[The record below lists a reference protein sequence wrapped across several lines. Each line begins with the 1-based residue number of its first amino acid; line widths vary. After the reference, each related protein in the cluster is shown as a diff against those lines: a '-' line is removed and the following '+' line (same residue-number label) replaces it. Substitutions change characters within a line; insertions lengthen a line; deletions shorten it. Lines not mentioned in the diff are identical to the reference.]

1 MVRSRSTTRRR
12 HESAVETLFNFQH
25 DKEQSMRA
33 AIVVGLSLLV
43 IVIINTAALPV
54 PPAASAP
61 DQPNKTVDS
70 LTKQGYIT
78 IKLFRGKSAKYY
90 YVKLKYDTDDEYVFL
105 INSNQPHMSID
116 LTYAQNRGTSI
127 HARPEPVLNA
137 YGEKKEAYTATGFMI
152 SKEFTNLQKSTPG
165 VIYDMTREINDRYE
179 IDAVRYQGVMGNEFL
194 ANSGAIIDYENE
206 VLHLLTPFNREKALN
221 GLWDSTEME
230 FEGNANKHED
240 LTIEF
245 DGDGLWK
252 WWQKSNNLSCVGS
265 YLLYP
270 RVHPKQMNSSRLDP
284 VSRTNDKLH
293 MIYEVNGDTLKLAGG
308 LKDGVEC
315 KETPASFKTK
325 PGDKHA
331 VVTFQRRKPKEK

>member
-1 MVRSRSTTRRR
+1 
-12 HESAVETLFNFQH
+12 
-25 DKEQSMRA
+25 MRA
-33 AIVVGLSLLV
+33 AIIVGLSLLA
-43 IVIINTAALPV
+43 IIIINTAALPGS
-54 PPAASAP
+54 PAAPAP

-70 LTKQGYIT
+70 LTKHGYIT
-78 IKLFRGKSAKYY
+78 FKLFRGKSGKYY
-90 YVKLKYDTDDEYVFL
+90 YVKLKYDTDDEFVFL
-105 INSNQPHMSID
+105 IDSNQPHMLID
-116 LTYAQNRGTSI
+116 LTYAQHRRTSI

-152 SKEFTNLQKSTPG
+152 SKEFINLQKSYPG
-165 VIYDMTREINDRYE
+165 IIYDMTREINDRFD
-179 IDAVRYQGVMGNEFL
+179 IDAVRYQGVIGNEFL

-206 VLHLLTPFNREKALN
+206 VLHLLPPFIREKLLT
-221 GLWDSTEME
+221 GIWDSTEME
-230 FEGNANKHED
+230 FEGNTKKHED
-240 LTIEF
+240 LIIEF
-245 DGDGLWK
+245 DGNGSWK
-252 WWQKSNNLSCVGS
+252 WWQHSNKLFCVGS
-265 YLLYP
+265 CVLYP

-331 VVTFQRRKPKEK
+331 VITFQRRKPKEK